1 MNNDSGV
8 QIVAARRRKRP
19 RRDHSATPNGQSSAS
34 TPRPTLPPLTL
45 PLPTARYPG
54 DGLDFRRPVTSSVP
68 PEDDSEVIDL
78 TNEPDSP
85 EAPRRQISESSA
97 RRPRPPRFGREIMAD
112 VVDLEEE
119 EPDPPSSPEVQ
130 FVSSSV
136 RQQPPPPRTHGLLS
150 SNLWRML
157 PLPTMFQPTND
168 TGHRREVPWRAA
180 GHLSRAELET
190 LWIGDG
196 PGGPM
201 DFTINLDNAGWEF
214 LGLSPDRDRPEM
226 ERPRSSY
233 KPPSPAPEGFTR
245 SVLEDDVAVC
255 PNCEEELGTGDDT
268 KQQIWI
274 TKQCGHVYC
283 GECATNRSLT
293 KAKKATAKTKPFA
306 KCQVPGCDKA
316 ISAPKAMFQIYL

>member
-1 MNNDSGV
+1 MDNDSGV

-19 RRDHSATPNGQSSAS
+19 RRDHSDIPNGQSSAS
-34 TPRPTLPPLTL
+34 TPRPTLPPLT
-45 PLPTARYPG
+45 LPTARYPG

-68 PEDDSEVIDL
+68 PEDDSGVIDL

-85 EAPRRQISESSA
+85 ELPRRQIPESSS
-97 RRPRPPRFGREIMAD
+97 RRPRPPRFGREIMTD

-136 RQQPPPPRTHGLLS
+136 RQQQPTPRTQGLMS
-150 SNLWRML
+150 SNFWRML
-157 PLPTMFQPTND
+157 PLPTMFRPTNEL
-168 TGHRREVPWRAA
+168 GHRREVPWPAA
-180 GHLSRAELET
+180 GHLSRADLET

-196 PGGPM
+196 M
-201 DFTINLDNAGWEF
+201 DLTINLDNAGWEI
-214 LGLSPDRDRPEM
+214 LGISPDRERPER

-233 KPPSPAPEGFTR
+233 KPPSPASEGFTR
-245 SVLEDDVAVC
+245 SVAEDDVAMC
-255 PNCEEELGTGDDT
+255 PNCDEELGTGDDT
-268 KQQIWI
+268 KQQIWVA
-274 TKQCGHVYC
+274 KQCGHVYC

-293 KAKKATAKTKPFA
+293 KAKKASAKTKPFA
-306 KCQVPGCDKA
+306 KCRVPDCGKP